1 MGGLIDAK
9 GRAISTQ
16 EIARVKRTAEMTDR
30 EGRFFHPNDGASH
43 RGTFMRGWYANIQSA
58 DADTFW
64 DRDTLVARARDIA
77 RNTPVGKSVTQR
89 KVNAVVGFKWRLS
102 PRLSARALGVTPDQA
117 RELRSQISAK
127 FNAWAYGPTFTA
139 DAERTKTFGQV
150 LRASAFHLVQDGEAL
165 ILVEYA
171 GDEPTKYKTRARIVD
186 PDRLSNPA
194 GRPNTLYLRGGVER
208 TLNLIP
214 WRYWI
219 RERHPADLIGTIET
233 FQWRPWLRHAT
244 PEGRPQVLHAYDQ
257 KRAGLTRGVT
267 EFVAC
272 LRYMKALDK
281 FSDATLQAT
290 TLNALQLGV
299 IKTQSGVDAIKE
311 GFDVEDFRG
320 YTEDRSA
327 WHEKNTVK
335 LDDAAFQVLAPGDE
349 AEMLTTARETAGFAD
364 FTRSILRLIAA
375 SLGVTYEEMTMDFSQ
390 TNYSSARAAL
400 SIAWQEILALRGL
413 IKAQIADQLYMA
425 WLEEAMNSGEIELP
439 PGCPTF
445 WDNPDAWVECEWIGP
460 ARGYIDPV
468 KEVLAAAAR
477 IEAGTST
484 LQNECADQGMDW
496 EENLEQQGAELQTRK
511 KYGLEPTNT
520 ADAQAVQ
527 DTKNPTKQA
536 PSPSDA
542 AGEPAGEPAPE
553 DERPGDKKEGRRSV
567 LSPAMAASLERAAL
581 APEPLAPVA
590 G

>member
-425 WLEEAMNSGEIELP
+425 WLEEAIELRRDRTAARLPDLLGQPRRLGRMRMDRPGARLHRSGERS
-439 PGCPTF
+439 
-445 WDNPDAWVECEWIGP
+445 
-460 ARGYIDPV
+460 ARRRRPHRSRH
-468 KEVLAAAAR
+468 L
-477 IEAGTST
+477 
-484 LQNECADQGMDW
+484 
-496 EENLEQQGAELQTRK
+496 
-511 KYGLEPTNT
+511 
-520 ADAQAVQ
+520 
-527 DTKNPTKQA
+527 
-536 PSPSDA
+536 DA
-542 AGEPAGEPAPE
+542 AERMR
-553 DERPGDKKEGRRSV
+553 RPGHGLGRKPRTAGRRAADPQEIRPRAHQHRRRPGRPGHQEPDQTGAVPLRRRRRTGRRACARRRAPRRQEGR
-567 LSPAMAASLERAAL
+567 P
-581 APEPLAPVA
+581 P
-590 G
+590 